1 MSDILAKLF
10 GSASRVK
17 IIRLFLLNPNE
28 ILARKDISTRAKVSS
43 RYLTKEINV
52 LINIGFLK
60 KKTNKGFVLNPNFPL
75 FLQLK
80 DLVLSATVVSNAE
93 FLRKMTKIGRL
104 KLVILAG
111 IFIRKD
117 NSRVD
122 LLIVGDKIRK
132 NVLTTALKELEAEVG
147 KELSYAVF
155 ETDDFMYR
163 VNMYDK
169 FIRDI
174 LDYPHQKL
182 LNKLGV

>member
-1 MSDILAKLF
+1 M
-10 GSASRVK
+10 
-17 IIRLFLLNPNE
+17 
-28 ILARKDISTRAKVSS
+28 
-43 RYLTKEINV
+43 
-52 LINIGFLK
+52 
-60 KKTNKGFVLNPNFPL
+60 
-75 FLQLK
+75 
-80 DLVLSATVVSNAE
+80 
-93 FLRKMTKIGRL
+93 
-104 KLVILAG
+104 
-111 IFIRKD
+111 IFNLKD